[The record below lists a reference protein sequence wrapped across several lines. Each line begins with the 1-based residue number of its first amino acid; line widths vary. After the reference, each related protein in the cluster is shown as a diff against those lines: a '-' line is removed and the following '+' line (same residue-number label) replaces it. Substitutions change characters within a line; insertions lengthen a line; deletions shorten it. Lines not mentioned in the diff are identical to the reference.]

1 MTNTTPHIRVLLIQ
15 KDHLLREGLRALLER
30 EPEITVVA
38 AIDSFRDAVSITARE
53 KPDLL
58 LIDVDRNGKEDGLE
72 MLGTLLREISRTP
85 ILVLAGQSNNINEVS
100 GRVAKLGAS
109 GLVLKQQS
117 PELLNKAIR
126 KVLEGEVW
134 FDRASLSRIV
144 REKIEPAVAEEK
156 TSLLTV
162 REREVIGLVA
172 EGLKNKQIGERL
184 FITQSTV
191 THHLGSIFSKLKV
204 SDRTE
209 LLIYAFSQNLAKVPR
224 VAPR

>member
-1 MTNTTPHIRVLLIQ
+1 
-15 KDHLLREGLRALLER
+15 
-30 EPEITVVA
+30 VA

-58 LIDVDRNGKEDGLE
+58 LIDVDRNGKENGLE
-72 MLGTLLREISRTP
+72 MLGALLQEISRTP

-100 GRVAKLGAS
+100 RRVAKLGAS

-191 THHLGSIFSKLKV
+191 THHLGSIFSKLQV

>member
-1 MTNTTPHIRVLLIQ
+1 MTNTTPDIRVLLIQ

-72 MLGTLLREISRTP
+72 MLGTLLQEISRTP

-156 TSLLTV
+156 TSSLTV

>member
-1 MTNTTPHIRVLLIQ
+1 MTNTTPDIRVLLIQ

-72 MLGTLLREISRTP
+72 MLGTLLQEISRTP

-191 THHLGSIFSKLKV
+191 THHLGSIFSKLQV

>member
-1 MTNTTPHIRVLLIQ
+1 MTNTIPHIRVLLIQ
-15 KDHLLREGLRALLER
+15 EDHLLREGLRALLER

-72 MLGTLLREISRTP
+72 MLGALLKEISRTP

-100 GRVAKLGAS
+100 RRVAKLGAS

-191 THHLGSIFSKLKV
+191 THHLGSIFSKLQV

>member
-1 MTNTTPHIRVLLIQ
+1 MTNITPDIRVLLIQ

-38 AIDSFRDAVSITARE
+38 ATDSFRDILSLTARE
-53 KPDLL
+53 RPDLL
-58 LIDVDRNGKEDGLE
+58 LIDVDRNCKEDDLE
-72 MLGTLLREISRTP
+72 MLGTFLQEISGTP
-85 ILVLAGQSNNINEVS
+85 IIVLEDQSNNINEVS

-117 PELLNKAIR
+117 PDVLIKAIR

-134 FDRASLSRIV
+134 FDRASLCRIL
-144 REKIEPAVAEEK
+144 REKIEPSVAEDK
-156 TSLLTV
+156 TLLLTA

-172 EGLKNKQIGERL
+172 EGLKNRQIGERL

-191 THHLGSIFSKLKV
+191 THHLSSIFSKLNV
-204 SDRTE
+204 SDRIE
-209 LLIYAFSQNLAKVPR
+209 LLIYAFRQNLAKIPR
-224 VAPR
+224 

>member
-15 KDHLLREGLRALLER
+15 EDHLLREGLRALLER

-72 MLGTLLREISRTP
+72 MLGTLLQEISRTP

-156 TSLLTV
+156 TSSLTV

>member
-15 KDHLLREGLRALLER
+15 EDHLLREGLRALLER

-58 LIDVDRNGKEDGLE
+58 LIDVDRNGTEDGLE
-72 MLGTLLREISRTP
+72 MLGALLQEISRTP
-85 ILVLAGQSNNINEVS
+85 ILVLAGQSNNIDEVS

-191 THHLGSIFSKLKV
+191 THHLGSIFSKLQV